1 MKFSRYTV
9 NIKNFRESFWFRIF
23 SSFLIVI
30 IIILSVFSFLH
41 ISRGSNELRENLA
54 KKGKMIGNF
63 LASSSRTGI
72 FAENTEA
79 LKNIAEGFMIEEDV
93 ISVSIYSADW
103 NVLYETRKRDGK
115 SNSTDFYRNISDQLR
130 EPHSFKLI
138 ETPDSIEYLTPVTL
152 EVFPSVAESLY
163 FEETGTPPTEN
174 IIGYVH
180 VGMDK
185 KILPAEIKAIIYRD
199 LTLLFII
206 SLSGIFTIYI
216 ATRKVTIPLLKL
228 TENVRMLGVEG
239 SAEKIDFES
248 NDEIGRLASAF
259 NKMAEDLRRRE
270 EEKSS
275 LEDQLLQGKK
285 MEALG
290 TLSRGIAHDFNN
302 ILSTIQG
309 ASFIMKKKMD
319 EDNPLQQYVKKI
331 HTSLARAQNLIQS
344 LVSFSRGQATEPVPC
359 NLNEVITKLI
369 PFCENLAT
377 ENIQCTFSLSD
388 SDLVVSCDAIQI
400 EQVLLNL
407 ISNAC
412 HAMPGG
418 GVLTVATNSVV
429 LHSLMREEHP
439 GLMPGTYAHVSVT
452 DTGIGIR
459 EDIRE
464 HIFEPFF
471 TTKEVGEGIGLG
483 LSIAYGIVK
492 HYNGLIEVSSQSGEG
507 TTFHVY
513 LPMHEEKKNNIS
525 LSE

>member
-1 MKFSRYTV
+1 
-9 NIKNFRESFWFRIF
+9 
-23 SSFLIVI
+23 
-30 IIILSVFSFLH
+30 
-41 ISRGSNELRENLA
+41 
-54 KKGKMIGNF
+54 MIAGF

-79 LKNIAEGFMIEEDV
+79 LKNIAEGVMNEED
-93 ISVSIYSADW
+93 IASVSFYSADW
-103 NVLYETRKRDGK
+103 NVLYETSKKGGI
-115 SNSTDFYRNISDQLR
+115 SNSPDFYRNISGQLR
-130 EPHSFKLI
+130 EPHSFKLV
-138 ETPDSIEYLTPVTL
+138 ETPDSIEYFTPVTL
-152 EVFPSVAESLY
+152 EVFPTMAESLY

-185 KILPAEIKAIIYRD
+185 KHLPAEIKAIIYRD
-199 LTLLFII
+199 LTLLFVI
-206 SLSGIFTIYI
+206 SLAGIIAIYI

-248 NDEIGRLASAF
+248 NDEIGRLAAAF

-270 EEKSS
+270 EEKRA

-331 HTSLARAQNLIQS
+331 HISLARAQNLIQS

-369 PFCENLAT
+369 PFCENLST
-377 ENIQCTFSLSD
+377 ENIQCTFSLSE
-388 SDLVVSCDAIQI
+388 SDLVVSCDATQI

-412 HAMPGG
+412 HAMPRG
-418 GVLTVATNSVV
+418 GVLSVATNSVV
-429 LHSLMREEHP
+429 LHSLLREEHP
-439 GLMPGTYAHVSVT
+439 GLAPGTYAHISVA

-459 EDIRE
+459 KDIRE

-483 LSIAYGIVK
+483 LSIAYGIVNQ
-492 HYNGLIEVSSQSGEG
+492 YNGLIDVSSRPGEG

-513 LPMHEEKKNNIS
+513 LPMHEEKKNS
-525 LSE
+525 GTFPE

>member
-1 MKFSRYTV
+1 VKFNHYTV
-9 NIKNFRESFWFRIF
+9 NLKNFRESFWFRLF
-23 SSFLIVI
+23 SSLIVVI
-30 IIILSVFSFLH
+30 IIILSVFSFMH
-41 ISRGSNELRENLA
+41 IYREGSKVNENLA
-54 KKGKMIGNF
+54 KKGKMVAGF

-79 LKNIAEGFMIEEDV
+79 LENIAEGVMNEED
-93 ISVSIYSADW
+93 IASVSFYSADW
-103 NVLYETRKRDGK
+103 NVLYQTSKKGGM
-115 SNSTDFYRNISDQLR
+115 SNRPDFHRNISGQLR
-130 EPHSFKLI
+130 EPHSFKLV
-138 ETPDSIEYLTPVTL
+138 ETPDSIEYFTPVTL
-152 EVFPSVAESLY
+152 EVFPTMAESLY
-163 FEETGTPPTEN
+163 FEDTDITQTEK

-185 KILPAEIKAIIYRD
+185 KNLPAEIKAIIYRD
-199 LTLLFII
+199 LTLLFVI
-206 SLSGIFTIYI
+206 SLAGIITIYI
-216 ATRKVTIPLLKL
+216 ATRKVTVPLLKL
-228 TENVRMLGVEG
+228 TENVRMLGIEG

-248 NDEIGRLASAF
+248 NDEIGRLAAAF

-270 EEKSS
+270 EEKRA
-275 LEDQLLQGKK
+275 LEEQLLQGKK

-331 HTSLARAQNLIQS
+331 HISLARAQNLIQS

-359 NLNEVITKLI
+359 NLNEVITRLI
-369 PFCENLAT
+369 PFCENLST
-377 ENIQCTFSLSD
+377 ENIQCTFSLSKC
-388 SDLVVSCDAIQI
+388 DLVVSCDATQI

-418 GVLTVATNSVV
+418 GVLSVAADSVV
-429 LHSLMREEHP
+429 IHSLMNEEHP
-439 GLMPGTYAHVSVT
+439 GLMPGTYAHISVT

-464 HIFEPFF
+464 RIFEPFF

-492 HYNGLIEVSSQSGEG
+492 QYNGLIDVSSRPGEG
-507 TTFHVY
+507 TTFDVY
-513 LPMHEEKKNNIS
+513 LPMEEEKKNSIFP
-525 LSE
+525 E

>member
-1 MKFSRYTV
+1 MHFHRYSV
-9 NIKNFRESFWFRIF
+9 NLRNFRESFWFRIF

-30 IIILSVFSFLH
+30 IIVLSVFSFLH
-41 ISRGSNELRENLA
+41 ISRENSELRENLA
-54 KKGKMIGNF
+54 KKGKMIAGF
-63 LASSSRTGI
+63 LASSSKTGI
-72 FAENTEA
+72 FAEDKKA
-79 LKNIAEGFMIEEDV
+79 LKNIAEGVMSEEDV
-93 ISVSIYSADW
+93 VSVSIYSADW
-103 NVLYETRKRDGK
+103 NVLYETRKRAGR
-115 SNSTDFYRNISDQLR
+115 SNSTDFYRNISGQLR
-130 EPHSFKLI
+130 EPRSFKLI

-152 EVFPSVAESLY
+152 EVFPTMAESLY
-163 FEETGTPPTEN
+163 FEEIGTPPTEN

-185 KILPAEIKAIIYRD
+185 KRLPAEIKTIIWRD

-206 SLSGIFTIYI
+206 SLSGIITIFI
-216 ATRKVTIPLLKL
+216 ATRKITVPLLKL

-239 SAEKIDFES
+239 SADKVDFES
-248 NDEIGRLASAF
+248 NNEIGRLAAAF

-270 EEKSS
+270 EEKKA

-331 HTSLARAQNLIQS
+331 QTSLTRAQNLIQS
-344 LVSFSRGQATEPVPC
+344 LISFSRGQAAEPVPC

-369 PFCENLAT
+369 PFCENLST
-377 ENIQCTFSLSD
+377 ENIQCTFSFSEYE
-388 SDLVVSCDAIQI
+388 LVVSCDATQI

-418 GVLTVATNSVV
+418 GVLSVATNSVV
-429 LHSLMREEHP
+429 IYSLMGEEHP
-439 GLMPGTYAHVSVT
+439 GLTPGTYAHICVT

-471 TTKEVGEGIGLG
+471 TTKEVGEGVGLG

-492 HYNGLIEVSSQSGEG
+492 QYNGLIDVSSQPGEG

-513 LPMHEEKKNNIS
+513 LPMHKEKRNSGICP
-525 LSE
+525 E